1 MRKAL
6 RYGVPILCLLLIGGA
21 LYVYWFIQTLDPR
34 ARQRVISA
42 LEDRFDADVD
52 LKSLKISLFPR
63 PGVVGEGL
71 AIRHKNW
78 TDPRPLISIRK
89 FYAATDFWTLL
100 NRSNHVDIIRLD
112 GLSIYIPPR
121 GMSLGQ
127 ESERPG
133 QDTTHLQFLIKTIVA
148 DGARLEIA
156 PKQQDPNQQG
166 KNPLQFDIKN
176 LTLHSVGPGK
186 AMKFVAKLTN
196 AKPPGLIDSTGS
208 FGPWQRDDPRST
220 AVSGDYTFENAN
232 LGVFA
237 GIGGILSSTGNYTG
251 VLQHIEV
258 NGATDVP
265 KFSLKRGGDAVH
277 LVTQFHSIVDGTD
290 GDTLLQPVNATFL
303 NSEFICRGGVVH
315 QPGPNGKTVSL
326 DATSKHARIEDILTL
341 VVGGDKPFLTG
352 DVIFGSKIVIPP
364 GSQDV
369 IDKLQLDGHFALLSA
384 QFASRKVQERL
395 LILSNRARGI
405 SASEQESGQGPDM
418 VASDFRGR
426 FKLES
431 GTANFSQLS
440 FKVPGALISLAGSYG
455 LQSGKI
461 DMHGTFRM
469 QATLS
474 QTQSGVKQ
482 LLLMPFNK
490 LFEKHGAGFEA
501 PLDITGTKDKPIIGI
516 TVFHKTFT
524 IH

>member
-6 RYGVPILCLLLIGGA
+6 RYGFPVLCLLLIGGA
-21 LYVYWFIQTLDPR
+21 LYVYWFVKTLDPR
-34 ARQRVISA
+34 AKERVISA
-42 LEDRFDADVD
+42 LEDRFDADVN
-52 LKSLKISLFPR
+52 LTSLNISLFPR
-63 PGVVGEGL
+63 PSVVGEGL
-71 AIRHKNW
+71 SIRHKNW
-78 TDPRPLISIRK
+78 SDPHPLIYIGK

-100 NRSNHVDIIRLD
+100 NRRNHVDIVRLK
-112 GLSIYIPPR
+112 GLAIYVPPR
-121 GMSLGQ
+121 GLSLEK
-127 ESERPG
+127 ESTQPG
-133 QDTTHLQFLIKTIVA
+133 QDTTHLQFLIEKIVA
-148 DGARLEIA
+148 DGTRLEIA
-156 PKQQDPNQQG
+156 PKEQG
-166 KNPLQFDIKN
+166 KDALRFNIQK
-176 LTLHSVGPGK
+176 LTLRPVGPGK
-186 AMKFVAKLTN
+186 AMAFTAKLTN
-196 AKPPGLIDSTGS
+196 ARPPGLIDSTGS

-220 AVSGDYTFENAN
+220 AVSGNYNFQNAN

-237 GIGGILSSTGNYTG
+237 GISGILSSKGTYGG
-251 VLQHIEV
+251 VLQRIEV

-290 GDTLLQPVNATFL
+290 GDTLLHPVDASFL

-352 DVIFGSKIVIPP
+352 DVNFASRIVIPP
-364 GSQDV
+364 GNQDV
-369 IDKLQLDGHFALLSA
+369 IDKLRLDGQFAVLSA
-384 QFASRKVQERL
+384 RFGSRKVQQRL
-395 LILSNRARGI
+395 LVLSDRARGI
-405 SASEQESGQGPDM
+405 SKSEQESGQGPEL

-426 FKLES
+426 FKLENT
-431 GTANFSQLS
+431 TARFSRLS
-440 FKVPGALISLAGSYG
+440 FQVPGALITLAGTYG

-482 LLLMPFNK
+482 WLLMPFNK
-490 LFEKHGAGFEA
+490 FFEKDGAGFEV
-501 PLDITGTKDKPIIGI
+501 PLDVTGTKDDPTIGVTI
-516 TVFHKTFT
+516 FHKMFT

>member
-6 RYGVPILCLLLIGGA
+6 RYGLPILCLLLIGGA
-21 LYVYWFIQTLDPR
+21 LYVYWFVETLDPR
-34 ARQRVISA
+34 AKQRVISA
-42 LEDRFDADVD
+42 LEDRFDADVQ
-52 LKSLKISLFPR
+52 LKSLKISLFPK
-63 PGVVGEGL
+63 PGVTGESL
-71 AIRHKNW
+71 AIRHKKSS
-78 TDPRPLISIRK
+78 DPHPLISIGK

-100 NRSNHVDIIRLD
+100 DRSNHVDIVRLN
-112 GLSIYIPPR
+112 GLSIYIPPQ
-121 GMSLGQ
+121 GFSLGKQ
-127 ESERPG
+127 NAEADSTSLR
-133 QDTTHLQFLIKTIVA
+133 FSIATIVA
-148 DGARLEIA
+148 DGTRLEIA
-156 PKQQDPNQQG
+156 PKQEGKDP
-166 KNPLQFDIKN
+166 LLFDIKN

-196 AKPPGLIDSTGS
+196 AKPPGLIDSRGS

-220 AVSGDYTFENAN
+220 PVSGDYSFENAN

-237 GIGGILSSTGNYTG
+237 GISGILSSKGKYG
-251 VLQHIEV
+251 GMLQRIEV
-258 NGATDVP
+258 DGATDVP

-290 GDTLLQPVNATFL
+290 GDTLLQPVDASFL
-303 NSEFICRGGVVH
+303 NSEFICSGGVVH
-315 QPGPNGKTVSL
+315 QAGPNGKTVSL

-341 VVGGDKPFLTG
+341 VVGGDTPFLTG
-352 DVIFGSKIVIPP
+352 DVNFGSKIVIPP
-364 GSQDV
+364 GNQDV

-395 LILSNRARGI
+395 LMLSNRASGI
-405 SASEQESGQGPDM
+405 SASEQESGQGPNM

-426 FKLES
+426 FKLEK
-431 GTANFSQLS
+431 GTARFSRLS
-440 FKVPGALISLAGSYG
+440 FKVPGALINLAGTYG

-490 LFEKHGAGFEA
+490 LFEKNGAGFEA
-501 PLDITGTKDKPIIGI
+501 PLDITGTKDKPTIGI

>member
-1 MRKAL
+1 MRKVL
-6 RYGVPILCLLLIGGA
+6 RCGLPVLGLFLIGGA
-21 LYVYWFIQTLDPR
+21 LWVYWFVKTIDPR
-34 ARQRVISA
+34 ARQRVVSA

-52 LKSLKISLFPR
+52 LKSLDISLFPK
-63 PGVVGEGL
+63 PGVTGEGL

-78 TDPRPLISIRK
+78 TDPQPLISIGK
-89 FYAATDFWTLL
+89 FYAATDYWTLL
-100 NRSNHVDIIRLD
+100 NRSNHADIVRLE

-121 GMSLGQ
+121 GLSLGKEGAQ
-127 ESERPG
+127 PAP
-133 QDTTHLQFLIKTIVA
+133 DTTHLKFSIQTIVA
-148 DGARLEIA
+148 DGTLLEIA
-156 PKQQDPNQQG
+156 AKQPGKDPLLFEIR
-166 KNPLQFDIKN
+166 K

-220 AVSGDYTFENAN
+220 PVSGDYTFENAD
-232 LGVFA
+232 LGVFS
-237 GIGGILSSTGNYTG
+237 GISGILSSKGNYG
-251 VLQHIEV
+251 GMLQHIEV
-258 NGATDVP
+258 NGTTDVP

-290 GDTLLQPVNATFL
+290 GDTMLQPVDATFL

-315 QPGPNGKTVSL
+315 QPGPKGKTVSL
-326 DATSKHARIEDILTL
+326 DATSRHARIEDILTL
-341 VVGGDKPFLTG
+341 VVGGDQPFLTG
-352 DVIFGSKIVIPP
+352 DVNFGSKIIIPP
-364 GSQDV
+364 GKQDV
-369 IDKLQLDGHFALLSA
+369 IDKLQLDGQFALLSA
-384 QFASRKVQERL
+384 RFASRKVQERL
-395 LILSNRARGI
+395 LTLSNRASGI
-405 SASEQESGQGPDM
+405 SSSEEDAGQGPNM

-426 FKLES
+426 FQLKN
-431 GTANFSQLS
+431 GTARFSRLS
-440 FKVPGALISLAGSYG
+440 FKVPGALISLAGTYG

-469 QATLS
+469 DATLS
-474 QTQSGVKQ
+474 QTQSGMKQ

-490 LFEKHGAGFEA
+490 LFEKNGAGFEA
-501 PLDITGTKDKPIIGI
+501 PLDITGTKDHPTIGI